1 MCMLNEKIF
10 VLLQRNIPKNQFG
23 THLDSAKKYL
33 SILKT
38 VEWCGFAACEAQK
51 LA

>member
-1 MCMLNEKIF
+1 MYVERKDIRVIDISASERQNC
-10 VLLQRNIPKNQFG
+10 LLQRNIPKNQFG

-38 VEWCGFAACEAQK
+38 VE
-51 LA
+51 